1 MSDHSTAFSSMTR
14 RQRREWLHTFVFIT
28 LGAALYCIG
37 TVFFIKPAKLPN
49 TGVTGICLFLNYLWN
64 VPLGISNAVINGA
77 LFLFAFK
84 FLPRRFFWWTLY
96 TVLLMSVLMDFFDAL
111 PKPVLNDRMLL
122 VVVAGVL
129 HGVAMALTFSAGGS
143 TGGTDIISMAVRRR
157 YGIELGS
164 ITMALNFGIILLF
177 LFIIPLENAIYG
189 FLLAYLTSLV
199 LNGDLRAFTERKE
212 AMVIANNPELVRNY
226 IVYTLHRGV
235 TMFTAQ
241 GGWKDQKRTV
251 LISLLSPRQAIQ
263 LKLFLKQNDPGAFMR
278 LAVVREVL
286 GRGFQNWED

>member
-1 MSDHSTAFSSMTR
+1 MSHKTVSFSSMSR
-14 RQRREWLHTFVFIT
+14 EQRREWLHTFALIT
-28 LGAALYCIG
+28 LGSALYCVG
-37 TVFFIKPAKLPN
+37 TVFFIKPAMLPN
-49 TGVTGICLFLNYLWN
+49 TGVTGICLFLNYLFN
-64 VPLGISNAVINGA
+64 VPLGLSNAAINGA
-77 LFLFAFK
+77 LFLFAYK

-96 TVLLMSVLMDFFDAL
+96 TVLLMSVLMEFFDHL

-129 HGVAMALTFSAGGS
+129 HGVAMAITFSAGGS
-143 TGGTDIISMAVRRR
+143 TGGTDIVSMAVRRK

-164 ITMALNFGIILLF
+164 ITMAINFGIILLF
-177 LFIIPLENAIYG
+177 LFIIPFENAVYG

-199 LNGDLRAFTERKE
+199 LNGDLRAFAERKE
-212 AMVIANNPELVRNY
+212 AMIIANNPELVRNY

-235 TMFTAQ
+235 TMFTAH
-241 GGWKDQKRTV
+241 GGWNDQKRIV

-263 LKLFLKQNDPGAFMR
+263 LKLFLRHNDPGAFMR
-278 LAVVREVL
+278 LAVVREVH